1 MVNLTRPFYI
11 APVHGEPRHQHMY
24 SNMARAMGYPDHR
37 IFTMIDGCPLCLDE
51 TKAWIGEPVEC
62 GRVLVDNG
70 GAAGVSDEVLRD
82 RTSIS
87 NDGIIIPIIA
97 LDVDQGELIGAPA
110 IDARGFSG
118 NAEILQ
124 AAVDLLDDSL
134 RGLTKADLKNVDV
147 VRHTAADVV
156 RKFVHRKS
164 QMRPVV
170 APAIVEV

>member
-1 MVNLTRPFYI
+1 M
-11 APVHGEPRHQHMY
+11 
-24 SNMARAMGYPDHR
+24 
-37 IFTMIDGCPLCLDE
+37 
-51 TKAWIGEPVEC
+51 
-62 GRVLVDNG
+62 LVDNG

-97 LDVDQGELIGAPA
+97 LDVDQGELVGAPA

-118 NAEILQ
+118 NPEILQ